1 MAYRSLLALGALD
14 AAGYSLIVPVLP
26 EIAGAT
32 GSGPATL
39 GLLVATFPA
48 GMIAGFWLG
57 GRIVRRYGVGPLI
70 PAALALIALGAL
82 GFVLTESLA
91 VYFVSRVVMGLGSA
105 GLWLGVTFDT
115 IARWPGQE
123 YVCMSRILAAYSI
136 GGLAGPALGA
146 VGGIAAPFALY
157 LALVIA
163 ASLLLFALRPGPEGA
178 PLGSDPAVLRA
189 RGFRVAALAGMFTYL
204 VLGLM
209 EGTLPLHLADRLG
222 QAEIGAL
229 FVGLALVVAAGAA
242 SAGSRRPRSMVLG
255 SVVLAV
261 TGISV
266 AGAVS
271 SVPLW
276 MVALGLAALGVG
288 IGGTGAF
295 GLLVEAV
302 DVDRIVT
309 ALVVFSPAGI
319 AGYLLGPLIGGLAA
333 EGLGYAAVGLVPAVF
348 GAGLLAAMIAGPTP
362 IQASTS
368 GQVRPSRTS

>member
-39 GLLVATFPA
+39 GLLVASFPA

-70 PAALALIALGAL
+70 LAALALIALGAV
-82 GFVLTESLA
+82 GFVLSESLA

-157 LALVIA
+157 LALVMA
-163 ASLLLFALRPGPEGA
+163 AFLLLYALRPVPGGA
-178 PLGSDPAVLRA
+178 ALGSDPAVLRA
-189 RGFRVAALAGMFTYL
+189 RGFRIAALAGMFTYL

-209 EGTLPLHLADRLG
+209 EGTLHLADRLG

-261 TGISV
+261 TGISL

-309 ALVVFSPAGI
+309 ALVVFSQAGI

-348 GAGLLAAMIAGPTP
+348 GAGLLAAMIAGPNP
-362 IQASTS
+362 EGIRAST
-368 GQVRPSRTS
+368 

>member
-1 MAYRSLLALGALD
+1 VAYRSLLALGALD

-26 EIAGAT
+26 EIARAT
-32 GSGPATL
+32 GGGPALL
-39 GLLVATFPA
+39 GLLVASFPA

-57 GRIVRRYGVGPLI
+57 GRIVRRHGVGPLI
-70 PAALALIALGAL
+70 PAALALIAVGAL
-82 GFVLTESLA
+82 GFVLLDSLA

-163 ASLLLFALRPGPEGA
+163 AFLLLFALRPVPGGA
-178 PLGSDPAVLRA
+178 AFGSDPAVLRA
-189 RGFRVAALAGMFTYL
+189 RSFRIAALAGMFTYL

-209 EGTLPLHLADRLG
+209 EGTLPLHLAERLG

-229 FVGLALVVAAGAA
+229 FVGLALVVAAGSAG
-242 SAGSRRPRSMVLG
+242 AGSRRPRSMVLG
-255 SVVLAV
+255 SVVLAAA
-261 TGISV
+261 GISL

-271 SVPLW
+271 SVPVWIL
-276 MVALGLAALGVG
+276 ALGLAALAVG

-309 ALVVFSPAGI
+309 ALVVFSQAGI
-319 AGYLLGPLIGGLAA
+319 AGYLVGPLIGGLAA

-368 GQVRPSRTS
+368 GQVRPTRTS